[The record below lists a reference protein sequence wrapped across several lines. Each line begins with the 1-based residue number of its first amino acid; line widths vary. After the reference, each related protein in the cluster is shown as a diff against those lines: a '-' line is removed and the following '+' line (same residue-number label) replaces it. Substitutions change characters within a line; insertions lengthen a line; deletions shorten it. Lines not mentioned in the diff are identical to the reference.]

1 MAARLNLSE
10 ADGGAAALARARK
23 RAASACLD
31 EITHDTAAGLAR
43 VSPSTILRAWKCG
56 DLQPVSVKEDGKRAT
71 FSAEA
76 VKAWARAKRLIV

>member
-10 ADGGAAALARARK
+10 ANGGAGALARARK

-43 VSPSTILRAWKCG
+43 VSPSTILRAWKRG
-56 DLQPVSVKEDGKRAT
+56 DLQPVNVKEDGRRAT

-76 VKAWARAKRLIV
+76 VRAWARAKRLIL